1 MVDESTDISA
11 TKSVAIV
18 VRTVDS
24 SLNVCDEFFDLIPIS
39 QASSTNLYEAIST
52 PEPRRTT

>member
-1 MVDESTDISA
+1 MVDEATHISA
-11 TKSVAIV
+11 TKSVAI

>member
-1 MVDESTDISA
+1 MVDEATHISA
-11 TKSVAIV
+11 TKSVAI

-39 QASSTNLYEAIST
+39 QASSTT

>member
-39 QASSTNLYEAIST
+39 QASSNNLYVAIST